1 MTTAPRPRDPA
12 PRPRDSAATR
22 AALLAAARELFA
34 ERGYDGTTVRGVA
47 DRAGVNQALLFRYF
61 GNKEALFAEAV
72 SEQALAPLVEG
83 PPETLLE
90 RMLTTMFD
98 DTRGSAMFF
107 AVLSSEG
114 RAGEAVRTELGAAYR
129 SAFAA
134 LAATD
139 DPVDADLRATLLLAW
154 LLGLGQARPEIAGG
168 EKALVAHVLRGARAL
183 LSG

>member
-1 MTTAPRPRDPA
+1 MTTA

-22 AALLAAARELFA
+22 AALLAAARALFA

-72 SEQALAPLVEG
+72 SEQALAPLSEG

-98 DTRGSAMFF
+98 DAAGSAMFF
-107 AVLSSEG
+107 AVLSSGG
-114 RAGEAVRTELGAAYR
+114 RAGEAVRAELGAAYR

-134 LAATD
+134 LAETD
-139 DPVDADLRATLLLAW
+139 DPVDADLRATLLLSW
-154 LLGLGQARPEIAGG
+154 LLGLGQARPEIGTVDG
-168 EKALVAHVLRGARAL
+168 VVVAHVLRGARAL
-183 LSG
+183 LRG